1 MAKRKTHE
9 EFVEQLNKVHGEGVY
24 IPLERY
30 MGNKTKILVKHNCG
44 YEWGAIPYVLLQGNG
59 CPKCA
64 GVIKKTTEEFKK
76 EIYELYGNEYEI
88 LGEYKNSKT
97 KILVRH
103 NVCDHEWNISPNK
116 LLQGRGCPVCGR
128 KKVFKKITK
137 THEEFIREIKNKYGN
152 EYEILGKYINAHS
165 KILVRH
171 NECGHEWSVRPASFL
186 RGSGCPLCAGNQQ
199 KTHEQFLQ
207 EIKEKY
213 GDEYTV
219 LGTYVNAKTNVFVRH
234 NKCGKSFYV
243 GVSTILKK
251 TSCPHCNKEFLRNK
265 FMKKQETFETELQT
279 LYPNKFNILS
289 KYEGTDKKILLR
301 HNSSNCNFCEFETMP
316 CVILRNGN
324 CPICSGKRVKIGIN
338 DIATTHPYLV
348 KYFVNKEEAYKYS
361 QGSNKSVETIC
372 PDCNKIRKIKICD
385 LTKRGF
391 VCKYCSDGLSYPE
404 KFIINLL
411 LQLNIKYKKEYSP
424 SWIKPKRYDFY
435 IPKFNMI
442 IEVNGKQHYSDISNF
457 SSTGGR
463 DLKQEQ
469 ANDKFKRG
477 MALKNGIKNYIEL
490 DCRESNMDW
499 IKNSIL
505 NSDLV
510 KLFDLSNINWI
521 TCHKGSIKNI
531 AREICYMYNTQ
542 TKDVLEIKNLTKIN
556 RNTIVKYL
564 KQGTRLGWCN
574 YDISISKKIGKDKS
588 SKAKM
593 KKILSIESG
602 QIFEGCNALS
612 QDSKRIFNVFLQPAC
627 ISNVCNGKQ
636 KHHKG
641 YHFKYVE
648 DLTLEER
655 IKYNIDE
662 KLKELENK

>member
-1 MAKRKTHE
+1 MGKKKTHE
-9 EFVEQLNKVHGEGVY
+9 EFIKQLNEVHGDGVY
-24 IPLERY
+24 IPLEKY
-30 MGNKTKILVKHNCG
+30 INNKTKILVKHNDCG
-44 YEWGAIPYVLLQGNG
+44 YEWSVIPYSLLNNG

-64 GVIKKTTEEFKK
+64 GNIKKTTKDIKK
-76 EIYELYGNEYEI
+76 ELY
-88 LGEYKNSKT
+88 
-97 KILVRH
+97 
-103 NVCDHEWNISPNK
+103 D
-116 LLQGRGCPVCGR
+116 
-128 KKVFKKITK
+128 
-137 THEEFIREIKNKYGN
+137 KYGN
-152 EYEILGKYINAHS
+152 EYIVLSEYESCKS
-165 KILVRH
+165 KIKIKHKKCNNEFYIYYNQLIKRGCPSCNKIKAINSITKNNEQFLRELKEKYSEEYTPLEPYIKGDIKIKLRH
-171 NECGHEWSVRPASFL
+171 NKCGYEWSVKPASL
-186 RGSGCPLCAGNQQ
+186 LHGAGCPLCAGNQQ
-199 KTHEQFLQ
+199 KTHEEFVN

-213 GDEYTV
+213 GNEYEI
-219 LGTYVNAKTNVFVRH
+219 LGEYINAKTKVLIRH
-234 NKCGKSFYV
+234 NKCGKSFYI

-251 TSCPHCNKEFLRNK
+251 ASCPHCNKLFLKNK
-265 FMKKQETFETELQT
+265 FIKKQETFETELQT
-279 LYPNKFNILS
+279 LYPNEFNVLS
-289 KYEGTDKKILLR
+289 KYEGADKKILLR
-301 HNSSNCNFCEFETMP
+301 HNSSNCNFCEFETTP
-316 CVILRNGN
+316 SVILRNGN
-324 CPICSGKRVKIGIN
+324 CPICFGKRVRVGIN

-348 KYFVNKEEAYKYS
+348 KYFVNKEDAYKHS
-361 QGSNKSVETIC
+361 QGSNKRVETIC
-372 PDCNKIRKIKICD
+372 PDCNKIRKRKICD
-385 LTKRGF
+385 LTRRGF

-469 ANDKFKRG
+469 ANDKYKKEV
-477 MALKNGIKNYIEL
+477 ALKNDIKHYIEL
-490 DCRESNMDW
+490 DCRESNLEW
-499 IKNSIL
+499 IQNSIL
-505 NSDLV
+505 NSELAE
-510 KLFDLSNINWI
+510 LFDLSNVNWT

-531 AREICYMYNTQ
+531 AREICYMYNTR
-542 TKDVLEIKNLTKIN
+542 TKDVLEIKNITKIN

-593 KKILSIESG
+593 KKILSIENG

-612 QDSKRIFNVFLQPAC
+612 RDSKRIFNVFLQPAC

-641 YHFKYVE
+641 FTFKYVE
-648 DLTLEER
+648 DLTPEER

-662 KLKELENK
+662 KLKKLENK